1 MYYNTSIG
9 NSSFLHALT
18 AKERTSE
25 QFSDSADLIVYAL
38 GYIRVGSPK
47 RAHTRTHI
55 ILLIFRGT
63 ASSRKEKKGKKE
75 SERKNRK
82 TVKRKKNTY
91 RKKQDKIKDCNTEK
105 RQKNRTKIQKNRKYD
120 TRKDRSNEAR
130 NTNRKTRKQR
140 WKIETKDKRK

>member
-25 QFSDSADLIVYAL
+25 QFSDSADSTDLIVYAL

-63 ASSRKEKKGKKE
+63 ASSRKEKKGKKKKVK
-75 SERKNRK
+75 ER
-82 TVKRKKNTY
+82 
-91 RKKQDKIKDCNTEK
+91 TE
-105 RQKNRTKIQKNRKYD
+105 RQ
-120 TRKDRSNEAR
+120 
-130 NTNRKTRKQR
+130 
-140 WKIETKDKRK
+140 